1 MITSIRIDDNKKTP
15 FKYIQKIKAF
25 KNGSEFIFKPGVN
38 VIVGKN
44 GSGKSTLLN
53 MISKYMLCEKKMC
66 SELPSEALYFPDIFD
81 DDKVLDGIS
90 IKSDYIGKVFHLLQ
104 QTEMRKD
111 DILDNINNLSL
122 YMNGASRSSGEKNLH
137 AMNSLFDF
145 VFNQD
150 EYAFPIQ
157 KLMEFKKKSNEFW
170 ANRIDNPMYN
180 EATLKEEF
188 TSSVRLAVIRE
199 LKEKFKNELMR
210 EISNPI
216 SEKIEDIARE
226 SMSDL
231 IENASEKKYRFRLDY
246 MDEELTVDE
255 FIRGRMKK
263 VVDSN
268 IETMVESKAKSFVN
282 ELRKRYDMA
291 FAAFVVDNMRKQNML
306 KEDKIAEL
314 LKDNPNEK

>member
-1 MITSIRIDDNKKTP
+1 MKM
-15 FKYIQKIKAF
+15 QV
-25 KNGSEFIFKPGVN
+25 E
-38 VIVGKN
+38 
-44 GSGKSTLLN
+44 LN
-53 MISKYMLCEKKMC
+53 LEDVF
-66 SELPSEALYFPDIFD
+66 EEA
-81 DDKVLDGIS
+81 
-90 IKSDYIGKVFHLLQ
+90 
-104 QTEMRKD
+104 
-111 DILDNINNLSL
+111 
-122 YMNGASRSSGEKNLH
+122 
-137 AMNSLFDF
+137 
-145 VFNQD
+145 
-150 EYAFPIQ
+150 
-157 KLMEFKKKSNEFW
+157 
-170 ANRIDNPMYN
+170 MYN

-188 TSSVRLAVIRE
+188 TSSVRLAVVRE

-231 IENASEKKYRFRLDY
+231 IENASEKKYIFRLDY
-246 MDEELTVDE
+246 MEEELTVDE

-263 VVDSN
+263 VIDSN

>member
-1 MITSIRIDDNKKTP
+1 MGKAVKIDIEYKEILEKSLSAIQYLRIHGFST
-15 FKYIQKIKAF
+15 YME
-25 KNGSEFIFKPGVN
+25 SEG
-38 VIVGKN
+38 IV
-44 GSGKSTLLN
+44 
-53 MISKYMLCEKKMC
+53 
-66 SELPSEALYFPDIFD
+66 
-81 DDKVLDGIS
+81 
-90 IKSDYIGKVFHLLQ
+90 
-104 QTEMRKD
+104 
-111 DILDNINNLSL
+111 
-122 YMNGASRSSGEKNLH
+122 
-137 AMNSLFDF
+137 
-145 VFNQD
+145 
-150 EYAFPIQ
+150 
-157 KLMEFKKKSNEFW
+157 
-170 ANRIDNPMYN
+170 NRIMMFKD
-180 EATLKEEF
+180 
-188 TSSVRLAVIRE
+188 
-199 LKEKFKNELMR
+199 KNEMR

-263 VVDSN
+263 VVDRN

-291 FAAFVVDNMRKQNML
+291 FATFIVDNMRKQNML

>member
-44 GSGKSTLLN
+44 GSGKS
-53 MISKYMLCEKKMC
+53 
-66 SELPSEALYFPDIFD
+66 
-81 DDKVLDGIS
+81 
-90 IKSDYIGKVFHLLQ
+90 
-104 QTEMRKD
+104 
-111 DILDNINNLSL
+111 
-122 YMNGASRSSGEKNLH
+122 
-137 AMNSLFDF
+137 
-145 VFNQD
+145 
-150 EYAFPIQ
+150 
-157 KLMEFKKKSNEFW
+157 
-170 ANRIDNPMYN
+170 
-180 EATLKEEF
+180 
-188 TSSVRLAVIRE
+188 
-199 LKEKFKNELMR
+199 
-210 EISNPI
+210 
-216 SEKIEDIARE
+216 
-226 SMSDL
+226 MSDL

-255 FIRGRMKK
+255 FIRGRIKK

-282 ELRKRYDMA
+282 ELRRRYDMA

>member
-53 MISKYMLCEKKMC
+53 MISKYMLCMKIQV
-66 SELPSEALYFPDIFD
+66 ELNLEDVFEEA
-81 DDKVLDGIS
+81 
-90 IKSDYIGKVFHLLQ
+90 
-104 QTEMRKD
+104 
-111 DILDNINNLSL
+111 
-122 YMNGASRSSGEKNLH
+122 
-137 AMNSLFDF
+137 
-145 VFNQD
+145 
-150 EYAFPIQ
+150 
-157 KLMEFKKKSNEFW
+157 
-170 ANRIDNPMYN
+170 MYN

-188 TSSVRLAVIRE
+188 TSSVRLAIIHE
-199 LKEKFKNELMR
+199 LKEKFKNEL
-210 EISNPI
+210 
-216 SEKIEDIARE
+216 KIEDIARE
-226 SMSDL
+226 SMNDL
-231 IENASEKKYRFRLDY
+231 VENASEKKYRFRLDY
-246 MDEELTVDE
+246 MDDELTVDE

-291 FAAFVVDNMRKQNML
+291 FAAFVVDSMRKQNML
-306 KEDKIAEL
+306 KDEKIAEL
-314 LKDNPNEK
+314 LKDNPDER

>member
-53 MISKYMLCEKKMC
+53 MISKYMLCE
-66 SELPSEALYFPDIFD
+66 
-81 DDKVLDGIS
+81 
-90 IKSDYIGKVFHLLQ
+90 
-104 QTEMRKD
+104 
-111 DILDNINNLSL
+111 
-122 YMNGASRSSGEKNLH
+122 
-137 AMNSLFDF
+137 
-145 VFNQD
+145 
-150 EYAFPIQ
+150 
-157 KLMEFKKKSNEFW
+157 
-170 ANRIDNPMYN
+170 
-180 EATLKEEF
+180 
-188 TSSVRLAVIRE
+188 
-199 LKEKFKNELMR
+199 
-210 EISNPI
+210 
-216 SEKIEDIARE
+216 
-226 SMSDL
+226 
-231 IENASEKKYRFRLDY
+231 RFRLDY

-291 FAAFVVDNMRKQNML
+291 FAAFVVDSMRKQNML
-306 KEDKIAEL
+306 KDEKIAEL
-314 LKDNPNEK
+314 LKDNPDER